1 MKTKSLWKEFTYIK
15 AVLGVHILRTCLSDY
30 LNFLVQIQID
40 SFIVKFLI
48 AFSNKKF
55 LTSYNVHRNSI
66 YVVFLGDLV
75 PLFCF

>member
-1 MKTKSLWKEFTYIK
+1 MKTKSLWKEFTYIN
-15 AVLGVHILRTCLSDY
+15 AVLGVQILRTSLSDY

-66 YVVFLGDLV
+66 YAVFLGVLV

>member
-1 MKTKSLWKEFTYIK
+1 MKTKSLWKEFVYIK
-15 AVLGVHILRTCLSDY
+15 AVLGGQILRKSLSDY

-55 LTSYNVHRNSI
+55 LTSYNVHRI
-66 YVVFLGDLV
+66 PFMQFFWVF
-75 PLFCF
+75 